1 MYSELWVQA
10 PPATLEEA
18 SRRAVTA
25 GVSSWGGELG
35 SGSVPL
41 PAMAALGSA
50 GGRGRRTQSPPPL
63 LSGSAAEVWTSTGMM
78 EGVRCGS
85 SRVWG
90 KVWTYTCAEEVVHLT
105 CLHPNCAPRFK
116 YRASVQPLCE
126 CATLIQRYCFI
137 AHSPPSPN
145 VMPLPQASR
154 TLRVLLLDSHRLS
167 QGEPSRPR
175 PRPAPHSAG
184 HPQPRPLL
192 PPRRWTAAAAPPAV
206 AQPRLG

>member
-105 CLHPNCAPRFK
+105 LQTYLCTTVEPLAVGIPIVHPGSNIVRVYNPC
-116 YRASVQPLCE
+116 ASVQP
-126 CATLIQRYCFI
+126 
-137 AHSPPSPN
+137 
-145 VMPLPQASR
+145 
-154 TLRVLLLDSHRLS
+154 
-167 QGEPSRPR
+167 
-175 PRPAPHSAG
+175 
-184 HPQPRPLL
+184 
-192 PPRRWTAAAAPPAV
+192 
-206 AQPRLG
+206 